1 MEIIKKINNF
11 EEEIEKEINSYFSI
25 MEDNVNEVL
34 KKYKHELVPEEST
47 KVEIRYGCG
56 APWIWIAINNY
67 VLEDVYN
74 IWKKYIKEK
83 WENMRNTEEL
93 KHTLVSYNI
102 SKKDIDYIMSFNIFE
117 KFEEI
122 SSNLKINVCRG

>member
-56 APWIWIAINNY
+56 AP
-67 VLEDVYN
+67 
-74 IWKKYIKEK
+74 
-83 WENMRNTEEL
+83 
-93 KHTLVSYNI
+93 
-102 SKKDIDYIMSFNIFE
+102 
-117 KFEEI
+117 
-122 SSNLKINVCRG
+122 